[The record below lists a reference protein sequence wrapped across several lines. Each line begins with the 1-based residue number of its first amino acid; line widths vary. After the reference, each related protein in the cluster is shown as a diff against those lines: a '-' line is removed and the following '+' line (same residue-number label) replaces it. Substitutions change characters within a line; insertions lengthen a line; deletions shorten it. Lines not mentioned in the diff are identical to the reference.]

1 MINAVAMQ
9 YAKALESLQLDYD
22 KVVDDLQLLQD
33 ALKDKTLISFFDHP
47 LIEKEAK
54 KEVVLQTFP
63 TFDQQLLYFI
73 DVLID
78 NERMLILEDVIAA
91 YVYLDDEKNNIMRVE
106 IISSSA
112 LSKEQKEQL
121 LAILE
126 QRFDKKIKVS
136 VIIDTKII
144 GGLIVKYNGQVLDDS
159 VIGKLKSLKEIFGV

>member
-33 ALKDKTLISFFDHP
+33 ALKDKTLSSFFDHP

-159 VIGKLKSLKEIFGV
+159 VIGKLKSLKEIFEV

>member
-33 ALKDKTLISFFDHP
+33 ALKDKTLSSFFDHP

-126 QRFDKKIKVS
+126 QRFTKKIKIS

>member
-33 ALKDKTLISFFDHP
+33 ALKDKTLSSFFDHP

>member
-33 ALKDKTLISFFDHP
+33 ALKDKTLSSFFDHP

-112 LSKEQKEQL
+112 LSKEQK
-121 LAILE
+121 
-126 QRFDKKIKVS
+126 RT
-136 VIIDTKII
+136 IISDIRAT
-144 GGLIVKYNGQVLDDS
+144 L
-159 VIGKLKSLKEIFGV
+159 